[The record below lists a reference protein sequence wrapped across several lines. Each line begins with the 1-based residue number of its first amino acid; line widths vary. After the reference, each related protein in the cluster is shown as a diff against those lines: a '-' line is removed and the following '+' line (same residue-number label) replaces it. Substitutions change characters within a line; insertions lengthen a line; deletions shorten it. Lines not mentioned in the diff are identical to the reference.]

1 MAGST
6 ITGPKKQYCR
16 EPPLI
21 CPISLWIGSCC
32 AYSSPCF
39 HRWILHL
46 SDDLEEVTVYHTIR
60 EYQTSPQSTNEIL
73 QKDEKSFVPFVTN
86 APGFRD
92 YTCIDGGN
100 GTLTSVS
107 LFENR
112 VDGEKFN

>member
-1 MAGST
+1 
-6 ITGPKKQYCR
+6 
-16 EPPLI
+16 
-21 CPISLWIGSCC
+21 
-32 AYSSPCF
+32 
-39 HRWILHL
+39 
-46 SDDLEEVTVYHTIR
+46 VYQTIR

-73 QKDEKSFVPFVTN
+73 QKVEKSFVPFVTN

-112 VDGEKFN
+112 VDGEKFNELAKTWVHENLGSLMPTAPRVITGEVRTHATGKVLAS